1 MSTALDPAPTT
12 TSDTARTV
20 SLPLLD
26 SLRIAS
32 PCPASWDQMVGDDI
46 TRHCAQCDLDVHNIS
61 AMSRADA
68 EAFLQTRKN
77 ASRTCVRF
85 FRRTDGT
92 ILTQDCPVGL
102 ALWRRRVAAGVSR
115 VAAAVLFVFT
125 GGMMLSGNRT
135 PWLPERLRAMEPFK
149 TVSAWLNPIAAP
161 LPTPPVTMGVWIAGD
176 IAPPPPPAPN
186 PQPPANGGAQKK
198 SSKTTA
204 HAPRKANK

>member
-1 MSTALDPAPTT
+1 MSTALDAGPQSATTADAP
-12 TSDTARTV
+12 RTV

-32 PCPASWDQMVGDDI
+32 PCPASWVQMVGDDI

-61 AMSRADA
+61 AMSREDA
-68 EAFLQTRKN
+68 EAFLQARKN

-85 FRRTDGT
+85 FRRADGT

-102 ALWRRRVAAGVSR
+102 ALWRRRAAAGVSR
-115 VAAAVLFVFT
+115 VAAAMLFVFT
-125 GGMMLSGNRT
+125 GGMMLSANRT

-161 LPTPPVTMGVWIAGD
+161 APPITSGSWIAGLA
-176 IAPPPPPAPN
+176 IAPPPAPN
-186 PQPPANGGAQKK
+186 PQPPANGGVQKK

-204 HAPRKANK
+204 HASRKANK